1 MTVTHH
7 PPRQRL
13 AFLSLG
19 ALGVVFGDI
28 GTSPL
33 YALRE
38 SLAGE
43 HGLPPDE
50 TNVLGILS
58 LIFWSLIIVVTV
70 KYLLIVMRADNE
82 GEGGILALTSLVT
95 GGRARTKAGFLL
107 FAGLF
112 GTALLYGDGMIT
124 PAISVLSA
132 VEGIEVAA
140 PSVHVWVP
148 YIAALILV
156 GLFAIQRH
164 GTGSI
169 GIFFGPIMVVWFA
182 VIAVLGGKE
191 IIQAPDVLRG
201 LDPSRA
207 VTFFADNGWQGFL
220 VLGSVFLVVTGGEA
234 LYADMGHFGRRP
246 IELGWF
252 SMVLP
257 ALLLNYFGQ
266 GAMLLENPEAIENPF
281 YLLAPDWGQLPLTA
295 LATAATVIASQALIT
310 GAFSLTVQ
318 AVNLDY
324 LPRARVVQTSTES
337 RGQVYVPAVNWF
349 LLVACVALV
358 FAFGSSTDLAAAY
371 GVAVTLTMVITTLL
385 VTQVA
390 LRLWGWS
397 PLVVGLIM
405 VPLLI
410 IDVAFATA
418 NIFKI
423 PHGGWFP
430 LVIGVAGFAIFT
442 TWYEGRKLV
451 GERIRRHGLNIDQFI
466 AQVEDKVK
474 TGAVERH
481 RGTGVY
487 LHRTAGLVPPALVS
501 NLNLNG
507 SLHEHVVLLS
517 IDTGDAPYIL
527 PYERATVINHPAGF
541 HELRL
546 HYGFAE
552 RPDISNDLPA
562 VPMDGFKVL
571 SANTTY
577 FLGREH
583 LEVTSAPGMPSW
595 QEHLFTFMHRNA
607 ANPASHFGI
616 PTDRI
621 VVIGIRIDL

>member
-1 MTVTHH
+1 M
-7 PPRQRL
+7 

-43 HGLPPDE
+43 HGLPPSDG
-50 TNVLGILS
+50 NVLGVLS

-95 GGRARTKAGFLL
+95 GGTARTKAGVML

-140 PSVHVWVP
+140 PSVNAWVP
-148 YIAALILV
+148 YIAAAILV
-156 GLFAIQRH
+156 GLFAIQKH

-169 GIFFGPIMVVWFA
+169 GTFFGPIMVVWFA
-182 VIAVLGGKE
+182 VLALLGTKE
-191 IIQAPDVLRG
+191 IVQEPGVVRA
-201 LDPSRA
+201 LDPTRA
-207 VTFFADNGWQGFL
+207 LSFFADNGMEGFL

-266 GAMLLENPEAIENPF
+266 GAMLLQDPEAIESPF
-281 YLLAPDWGQLPLTA
+281 YLLAPDWARWPLTG

-324 LPRARVVQTSTES
+324 LPRARVVQTSTYS
-337 RGQVYVPAVNWF
+337 RGQVYVPAINWF

-358 FAFGSSTDLAAAY
+358 FAFGSSTGLAAAY

-385 VTQVA
+385 VGHVA
-390 LRLWGWS
+390 LHLWGWS
-397 PLVVGLIM
+397 RLAVGLLL
-405 VPLLI
+405 VPLFLV
-410 IDVAFATA
+410 DLAFAAA
-418 NIFKI
+418 NVFKI

-430 LVIGVAGFAIFT
+430 LVIGVAGFAVFT

-451 GERIRRHGLNIDQFI
+451 GERILRHGQDIDDFI
-466 AQVEDKVK
+466 AEVQQKVA
-474 TGAVERH
+474 TRQVERH

-501 NLNLNG
+501 NLNLGG

-517 IDTGDAPYIL
+517 IDTSDAPYVM
-527 PYERATVINHPAGF
+527 PVERATVVNHTSGF
-541 HELRL
+541 HELRMR
-546 HYGFAE
+546 YGFAE

-562 VPMDGFKVL
+562 VAMDGFTVDPET
-571 SANTTY
+571 TTY

-583 LEVTSAPGMPSW
+583 LEVTSAPGMPGW